1 MKSNSLLIFLIFI
14 LGISN
19 LKAQETSLSLKDA
32 VTRVLEKSDAAQL
45 ADTKAMTK
53 KYALESVKNNRYPDA
68 KITGQYMRLTNADID
83 LKTQSNTGTT
93 NTGGTKPVNQ
103 LLLGQVNINL
113 PLFSGFKLKNS
124 IEASENLYQ
133 SELAAA
139 QHSKEETALQVIEY
153 YAALYKAQQTVT
165 FLKESLKSSQQRVTD
180 FTSLEQNGLIAR
192 NDLLKSQLQVSK
204 IQLNLDESEKNVKKL
219 NNYLVLL
226 LKLSPETKLVVS
238 PSNIDPNLFSNLPK
252 PEADAIEN
260 RKDRTALAYLNKAS
274 DSNIKVAKSGYYPSL
289 ALSAGYI
296 ALDLQNVITVQNAM
310 NVGLGFSYNLSSL
323 FKNGAEVK
331 VAKSKAQEIQL
342 EQAELTDAIKLEIS
356 NAKDDYELALKQ
368 DQVYAESVNQAVE
381 NYRIVKDK
389 YDNGLSN
396 TNDLL
401 EADVEQLNAKIN
413 QANAKANVALKYYEL
428 LNTSGQLLESF
439 NLSKK

>member
-1 MKSNSLLIFLIFI
+1 MIFLIFI

-32 VTRVLEKSDAAQL
+32 VTRVLEKSDAVQWAE
-45 ADTKAMTK
+45 AKAMTK
-53 KYALESVKNNRYPDA
+53 KYAVESVKNNRYPDA
-68 KITGQYMRLTNADID
+68 KITGQYMRLTNANID
-83 LKTQSNTGTT
+83 LSSQSNRATPTS
-93 NTGGTKPVNQ
+93 GGAKPVNH
-103 LLLGQVNINL
+103 LLLGQANVNL

-133 SELAAA
+133 SELATA
-139 QHSKEETALQVIEY
+139 QHSKEETALHVIEY

-165 FLKESLKSSQQRVTD
+165 FLQESLKSSQQRVTD
-180 FTSLEQNGLIAR
+180 FTSLEQNGIIAR
-192 NDLLKSQLQVSK
+192 NDLLKSQLQVSQ

-226 LKLSPETKLVVS
+226 LKLNPETKLVVT

-260 RKDRTALAYLNKAS
+260 RKDRIALTYLNKAS
-274 DSNIKVAKSGYYPSL
+274 ESNIKVAKSGYYPSL

-310 NVGLGFSYNLSSL
+310 NIGLGFSYNLSSL
-323 FKNGAEVK
+323 FKNGTEVK
-331 VAKSKAQEIQL
+331 MAKSKSQEIQL

-356 NAKDDYELALKQ
+356 NAKDDYDVALKQ
-368 DQVYAESVNQAVE
+368 DQVYAESVSQATE

-428 LNTSGQLLESF
+428 LNTTGQLLESF

>member
-1 MKSNSLLIFLIFI
+1 MKNNSPLIFLIFL
-14 LGISN
+14 LGISS

-32 VTRVLEKSDAAQL
+32 VTRVLEKSNAVQL
-45 ADTKAMTK
+45 AEVKATTK
-53 KYALESVKNNRYPDA
+53 KYAAAAVKNNQYPDA
-68 KITGQYMRLTNADID
+68 KVTGQYMRLTNANID
-83 LKTQSNTGTT
+83 LKTQSNSATT
-93 NTGGTKPVNQ
+93 NSSGSKLVNQ
-103 LLLGQVNINL
+103 LLLGQVNVNL

-133 SELAAA
+133 AELATAA
-139 QHSKEETALQVIEY
+139 QSKEETALEVIRY
-153 YAALYKAQQTVT
+153 YAALYQAQQKVT
-165 FLKESLKSSQQRVTD
+165 LLKESLKSGQQRVTD
-180 FTSLEQNGLIAR
+180 FTSLEQNGIIAR

-219 NNYLVLL
+219 NNYLITL

-252 PEADAIEN
+252 TEAEAIESRN
-260 RKDRTALAYLNKAS
+260 DRLALSYLSKAS
-274 DSNIKVAKSGYYPSL
+274 AANLKVAKSGYYPSL

-323 FKNGAEVK
+323 FKNGTEVK

-342 EQAELTDAIKLEIS
+342 QQDELTDGIKLQIS
-356 NAKDDYELALKQ
+356 DAKDDYDLAVKQ
-368 DQVYAESVNQAVE
+368 DQVYSESVNQATE

-413 QANAKANVALKYYEL
+413 QADAKANVALKYYEL
-428 LNTSGQLLESF
+428 LNTTGQLLESF
-439 NLSKK
+439 NLNKK